1 MASEV
6 KASANSAVKA
16 GMWYTVCN
24 FIFRGM
30 AFITTPIFARL
41 MSKTEL
47 GDFSNFATW
56 ASVLMVVTSFDM
68 AQSIIRSKLE
78 VEDDIHSYIW
88 SILALSTLSTTFFYG
103 VVCIFSDFFTN
114 LFEMNMQCIHLMFL
128 YLLVTPAYSMLIT
141 KHRAFYKYKTFV
153 AFTGISLVSA
163 TLTSLLLVVLMENK
177 FAGRLLGN
185 YIPHIVMNLA
195 IFIYLMVKGK
205 KIKIKY
211 WKYALVIC
219 LPLVPHNLSLY
230 LLSSSDKILITKMCG
245 SQYTAV
251 YSIAYSCYHIIT
263 ILFDS
268 MNKAWAP
275 WLLDSLHKEN
285 YGAIKKNSKVYIGVF
300 MALIVGVLMLVPEII
315 FIFGGSKYRAAV
327 YCLPPLAASCSFQ
340 FVYTMYVNIEF
351 YKKKTLGVAG
361 ATIIASL
368 VNIGLNFIFI
378 PMNPE
383 KSFVIAAYTT
393 LAGYILL
400 FILHYFIVRRMKMS
414 FVYDIGFILKMLA
427 GILIVS
433 GIMNLLYMNTI
444 IRYIVV
450 LIYGSITLYFI
461 YRYRDVIKGILF
473 KKKRKKS

>member
-6 KASANSAVKA
+6 KVPANAAVKA
-16 GMWYTVCN
+16 GMWYTICN

-41 MSKTEL
+41 MTKSEL

-68 AQSIIRSKLE
+68 AQSIIRSKLD
-78 VEDDIHSYIW
+78 VEDDIDSYIW
-88 SILALSTLSTTFFYG
+88 SILSLSTITTTLCYII
-103 VVCIFSDFFTN
+103 VCIFNDFFTN

-141 KHRAFYKYKTFV
+141 KHRAFYRYKTFV
-153 AFTGISLVSA
+153 TLTGVSLVSA

-177 FAGRLLGN
+177 FTGRLLGN
-185 YIPHIVMNLA
+185 YVPHIVMNLI
-195 IFIYLMVKGK
+195 IFVYLIAKGK
-205 KIKIKY
+205 RIKIKY
-211 WKYALVIC
+211 WKYALIIC

-245 SQYTAV
+245 SEYTAI

-275 WLLDSLHKEN
+275 WLLESLHKEN
-285 YGAIKKNSKVYIGVF
+285 YAAIKKNSKIYIGVF
-300 MALIVGVLMLVPEII
+300 MALIAGVLMLVPEII
-315 FIFGGSKYRAAV
+315 YIFGGKKYQEAI
-327 YCLPPLAASCSFQ
+327 YCLPPLAASCAFQ
-340 FVYTMYVNIEF
+340 FIYTMYVNIEF
-351 YKKKTLGVAG
+351 YKKKTFGVAG

-368 VNIGLNFIFI
+368 INIGLNFIFI

-393 LAGYILL
+393 LAGYIIL
-400 FILHYFIVRRMKMS
+400 FILHYFIVNRMKMS
-414 FVYDIGFILKMLA
+414 FVYDIGYIIKMLFV
-427 GILIVS
+427 ILTVS
-433 GIMNLLYMNTI
+433 GIMNILYMYI
-444 IRYIVV
+444 VIRYIVV
-450 LIYGSITLYFI
+450 LIYGAIAVYFI
-461 YRYRDVIKGILF
+461 YKYRDIIKGILL
-473 KKKRKKS
+473 KKKKK